1 MKLIIQS
8 VILSILAHVI
18 YFVGSLIHGIYLTN
32 HFVPDIVNEYADV
45 TYLQNEV
52 AFGHVISPLYY
63 IISFVLISLIGA
75 VVISLFNKFQVS
87 RKSV

>member
-18 YFVGSLIHGIYLTN
+18 YFAGSLIHGIYLTN
-32 HFVPDIVNEYADV
+32 HYVSDIVNEYANV

-52 AFGHVISPLYY
+52 AFGYVISPIYY
-63 IISFVLISLIGA
+63 VISFVLTAVIGA
-75 VVISLFNKFQVS
+75 VVIHLFNKVRVS
-87 RKSV
+87 RRSA